1 MEKLSVDFQFVEA
14 LALVNLSDMNHSL
27 LNVDLNVSEA
37 NSSSRALSLDYRSL
51 ITSATMFGVGVLGNL
66 VAIVVLCIS
75 KKEQKETTFYTLVC
89 GMAITDLLGTCF
101 TSPVVIA
108 TYIAGRWPGGA
119 LLCHFFSFSMLFFG
133 SAGMSILCAMSVERY
148 LAINHAYFYS
158 QHVDRAMARFALMAT
173 YLANI
178 VLCILPSFGF
188 GKHTRHFPGTWCF
201 LDWRAMDS
209 VGASY
214 TFLYGGFMLLL
225 IAVTVLCNF
234 AVCRSLVGM
243 SKMSRMVRAEVS
255 GNTGSRRRFR
265 LTSAAEI
272 QMFWLLIF
280 MTIVFLICSIP
291 LVVRIFVNQLYDP
304 AYISSGK
311 NPDYRSDLLAIR
323 FASFN
328 PILDPWVYILCR
340 KNLLIKG
347 CTRLKRTIGLRKGDH
362 SRVLGWMDGQ
372 HSPLS
377 FAQSNCTSYASLRTA
392 ICRNEV
398 GKQTSTNAKS
408 YVDLTLRQAWD
419 FDTALAEFHP
429 FSVEQNGVM
438 GFDED
443 EGVSSPKLLPVA
455 QILENKA
462 EIVTCTFST
471 PSSCVSEKCL
481 RQ

>member
-1 MEKLSVDFQFVEA
+1 
-14 LALVNLSDMNHSL
+14 MNDSL
-27 LNVDLNVSEA
+27 NFNVTEV
-37 NSSSRALSLDYRSL
+37 RLDYRSL

-178 VLCILPSFGF
+178 VLCIMPSFGF
-188 GKHTRHFPGTWCF
+188 GKHKRHFPGTWCF
-201 LDWRAMDS
+201 LDWRAMDP

-225 IAVTVLCNF
+225 IAITVLCNF

-255 GNTGSRRRFR
+255 GHTGSRRRFK

-291 LVVRIFVNQLYDP
+291 LVVSYSVLLRVVVSECSYYLFFVY
-304 AYISSGK
+304 YILFMNKRYSSGACSL
-311 NPDYRSDLLAIR
+311 NPANHQCNITYLTTVTVLSAP
-323 FASFN
+323 N
-328 PILDPWVYILCR
+328 H
-340 KNLLIKG
+340 NLSSTFI
-347 CTRLKRTIGLRKGDH
+347 
-362 SRVLGWMDGQ
+362 
-372 HSPLS
+372 
-377 FAQSNCTSYASLRTA
+377 Y
-392 ICRNEV
+392 RNE
-398 GKQTSTNAKS
+398 
-408 YVDLTLRQAWD
+408 LL
-419 FDTALAEFHP
+419 
-429 FSVEQNGVM
+429 FSL
-438 GFDED
+438 
-443 EGVSSPKLLPVA
+443 VSSSSLVNYGYLELQWSLQSSEIKFDYTEGLYEHVELVLLYLSPFLSGFINI
-455 QILENKA
+455 QKYNKNA
-462 EIVTCTFST
+462 LLTKKNRIHGA
-471 PSSCVSEKCL
+471 
-481 RQ
+481 

>member
-1 MEKLSVDFQFVEA
+1 MG
-14 LALVNLSDMNHSL
+14 
-27 LNVDLNVSEA
+27 LNVSEA

-119 LLCHFFSFSMLFFG
+119 PLCHFFSFSMLFFG

-188 GKHTRHFPGTWCF
+188 GKHTKHFPGTWCF
-201 LDWRAMDS
+201 CGLALHGLNRRLVHVS
-209 VGASY
+209 VRR
-214 TFLYGGFMLLL
+214 FMLLL

-243 SKMSRMVRAEVS
+243 SKMSRMVRADVS
-255 GNTGSRRRFR
+255 GHTGSRRRFR

-291 LVVRIFVNQLYDP
+291 LVVSY
-304 AYISSGK
+304 S
-311 NPDYRSDLLAIR
+311 
-323 FASFN
+323 
-328 PILDPWVYILCR
+328 
-340 KNLLIKG
+340 
-347 CTRLKRTIGLRKGDH
+347 
-362 SRVLGWMDGQ
+362 VL
-372 HSPLS
+372 
-377 FAQSNCTSYASLRTA
+377 
-392 ICRNEV
+392 
-398 GKQTSTNAKS
+398 
-408 YVDLTLRQAWD
+408 
-419 FDTALAEFHP
+419 
-429 FSVEQNGVM
+429 
-438 GFDED
+438 
-443 EGVSSPKLLPVA
+443 
-455 QILENKA
+455 
-462 EIVTCTFST
+462 
-471 PSSCVSEKCL
+471 
-481 RQ
+481 